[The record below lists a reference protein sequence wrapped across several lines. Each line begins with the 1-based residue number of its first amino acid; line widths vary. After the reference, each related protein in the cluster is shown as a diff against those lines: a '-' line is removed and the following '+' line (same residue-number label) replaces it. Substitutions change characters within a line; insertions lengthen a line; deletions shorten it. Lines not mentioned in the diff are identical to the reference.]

1 VRHQSWRATEPFF
14 TPAVAFWLSLSMRAR
29 AAQPPKHSRDIILVE
44 VVTTFSSFRFPELSQ
59 LIWNFSS
66 LGSLRK
72 AAYPMN
78 PSAILHE
85 VQQLY
90 NVSDRLDSLA
100 EQHPFATEA
109 LIAISGSVR
118 NTATLLEVVVAT
130 KMGMLSGLDPANA

>member
-1 VRHQSWRATEPFF
+1 
-14 TPAVAFWLSLSMRAR
+14 
-29 AAQPPKHSRDIILVE
+29 
-44 VVTTFSSFRFPELSQ
+44 
-59 LIWNFSS
+59 
-66 LGSLRK
+66 
-72 AAYPMN
+72 MN

-100 EQHPFATEA
+100 EQHPIATEA